1 MNKKR
6 CVSGLLAAW
15 MLFAGMASAYASGG
29 EEQAAAAD
37 PPQTVVQSDPAANS
51 ADPAADPAQD
61 PAADPSAQGTPA
73 PRSGIAEGAYEAPG
87 GDDWNWKDDPTVKVD
102 AAADPSGAL
111 SLPCRNAI
119 LVSTDTGEVLY
130 EMQPDVRVPIASI
143 TKLMTLLLTFE
154 AIDAGKISLTDT
166 VPISE
171 HAYNMGGS
179 QIWLEPGETFTLDEL
194 VKAICVSSANDAA
207 VAVAEY
213 VGGSESVF
221 AEMMNAKAK
230 ELGMENT
237 HFMNACGLDEENHY
251 STARDVAVM
260 SRELMK
266 HETVMQYTGIW
277 TDSLRGGETQLV
289 NTNKLL
295 KTYSGATGLKTGT
308 TSGAGVCIAATAE
321 REGMGL
327 LAVVLGSPSS
337 AERFVAAT
345 RLLDYGFANYE
356 LAQIPTVQGMAQAL
370 TVTGGISETVGL
382 TTTAPSA
389 VLVKKGQGAQLSAV
403 AELPAQLAAPIMEG
417 QKIGEIVLSGPQG
430 EVGRYEVTAK
440 GQVDVMNREN
450 AWALLWNSLLTG

>member
-29 EEQAAAAD
+29 EEQAAAD
-37 PPQTVVQSDPAANS
+37 PPQAVVQSDPAANS

-61 PAADPSAQGTPA
+61 PAADPAAQGTPA

-143 TKLMTLLLTFE
+143 TKVMTLLLTFE

-260 SRELMK
+260 SREMMK

-321 REGMGL
+321 RDGMGL

-356 LAQIPTVQGMAQAL
+356 LAQIPAVQGMAQAL
-370 TVTGGISETVGL
+370 TVTGGVAQTVGL
-382 TTTAPSA
+382 TSAAPSA
-389 VLVKKGQGAQLSAV
+389 VLVKKGQGAQLSAA
-403 AELPAQLAAPIMEG
+403 AELPAQLAAPVLEG
-417 QKIGEIVLSGPQG
+417 QKVGEIILSGPQG

-440 GQVDVMNREN
+440 GQVDSMNREN
-450 AWALLWNSLLTG
+450 AWALLWNSLVTG

>member
-1 MNKKR
+1 MKKKR
-6 CVSGLLAAW
+6 CVSGLLAVM
-15 MLFAGMASAYASGG
+15 MLFAGMGSAYASGG
-29 EEQAAAAD
+29 EEQADPSAAV
-37 PPQTVVQSDPAANS
+37 PQATVQ
-51 ADPAADPAQD
+51 ADPAADPA
-61 PAADPSAQGTPA
+61 AQGTPA

-102 AAADPSGAL
+102 AAADPSAAV

-130 EMQPDVRVPIASI
+130 EMDADARVPIASI
-143 TKLMTLLLTFE
+143 TKVMTLLLTFE
-154 AIDAGKISLTDT
+154 AIDAGKISLSDT

-251 STARDVAVM
+251 SSARDVAIM

-277 TDSLRGGETQLV
+277 TDSLRGGATQLV

-308 TSGAGVCIAATAE
+308 TSKAGVCIAATAE
-321 REGMGL
+321 RDGMGL

-356 LAQIPTVQGMAQAL
+356 LAQFPTVQGLADAVA
-370 TVTGGISETVGL
+370 VTGGVAEAAAL
-382 TTTAPSA
+382 TSGAPASI
-389 VLVKKGQGAQLSAV
+389 LVKKGQAAQLSAA
-403 AELPAQLAAPIMEG
+403 AELPAQLAAPVMEG
-417 QKIGEIVLSGPQG
+417 QKVGEIVLSGPEG
-430 EVGRYEVTAK
+430 ELGRYEVTAK

-450 AWALLWNSLLTG
+450 AWGLLWQALLKA

>member
-111 SLPCRNAI
+111 GLPCRNAI

-130 EMQPDVRVPIASI
+130 EMQPDVHVPIASI
-143 TKLMTLLLTFE
+143 TKVMTLLLTFE

-179 QIWLEPGETFTLDEL
+179 QIWLEPGESFTLDEL
-194 VKAICVSSANDAA
+194 VKGLEEVQDDQEKSLCRAVYALAGTFCRYSFFSAFCWAA
-207 VAVAEY
+207 
-213 VGGSESVF
+213 
-221 AEMMNAKAK
+221 
-230 ELGMENT
+230 
-237 HFMNACGLDEENHY
+237 
-251 STARDVAVM
+251 
-260 SRELMK
+260 
-266 HETVMQYTGIW
+266 
-277 TDSLRGGETQLV
+277 
-289 NTNKLL
+289 
-295 KTYSGATGLKTGT
+295 
-308 TSGAGVCIAATAE
+308 
-321 REGMGL
+321 
-327 LAVVLGSPSS
+327 
-337 AERFVAAT
+337 
-345 RLLDYGFANYE
+345 
-356 LAQIPTVQGMAQAL
+356 
-370 TVTGGISETVGL
+370 
-382 TTTAPSA
+382 
-389 VLVKKGQGAQLSAV
+389 
-403 AELPAQLAAPIMEG
+403 
-417 QKIGEIVLSGPQG
+417 
-430 EVGRYEVTAK
+430 
-440 GQVDVMNREN
+440 
-450 AWALLWNSLLTG
+450 